1 MKRRDTVG
9 IKFLRPPMVKVT
21 QLEINNSGIP
31 VVVKKQKLN
40 PPEVPIN
47 PTK

>member
-21 QLEINNSGIP
+21 QLETNNSGIL
-31 VVVKKQKLN
+31 VAVKKQRLN
-40 PPEVPIN
+40 PPEVPPN